1 MRARRRTS
9 SPGRS
14 SFPCPWRRRRVPL
27 SGGGIGFGGARVLGP
42 ALPFSLSLA

>member
-14 SFPCPWRRRRVPL
+14 SLPCPWRRR
-27 SGGGIGFGGARVLGP
+27 IGFGGLG
-42 ALPFSLSLA
+42 F